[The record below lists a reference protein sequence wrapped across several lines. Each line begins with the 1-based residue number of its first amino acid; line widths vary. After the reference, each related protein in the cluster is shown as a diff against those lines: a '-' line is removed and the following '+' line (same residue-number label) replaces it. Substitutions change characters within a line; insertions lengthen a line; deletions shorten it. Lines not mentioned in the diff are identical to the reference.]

1 MKDIINKI
9 KKLLAMSEENGA
21 SENESMMAS
30 EKALELLKQ
39 HNLSL
44 IAKSK
49 SSDNQSIKKSFSFFV
64 NLMFIILI

>member
-30 EKALELLKQ
+30 EKALDLLKQ

-44 IAKSK
+44 
-49 SSDNQSIKKSFSFFV
+49 SDIKDEDQEPIGEETEV
-64 NLMFIILI
+64 VDQNVWQR